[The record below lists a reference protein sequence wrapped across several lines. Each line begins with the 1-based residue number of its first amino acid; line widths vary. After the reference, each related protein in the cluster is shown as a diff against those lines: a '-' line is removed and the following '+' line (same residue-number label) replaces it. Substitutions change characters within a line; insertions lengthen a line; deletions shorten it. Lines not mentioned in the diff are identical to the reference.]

1 MKYAAYLAGTAL
13 TAFLVP
19 AAFAAEEPAAGAAL
33 PTLEERVQTLEGQL
47 EESRENEEALR
58 TRLSTLEQSIADA
71 SWVFD
76 YNRAS
81 IRTADGRFQLTFRGR
96 FQFDYGSFFQEE
108 VLPASVN
115 IGRDL
120 KNGAY
125 FRRAQVGLEGR
136 VYRDF
141 LYEFVFDFGSSGT
154 ERSGQIYLLRVAY
167 VGIPNFTFNV
177 GAIQPKF
184 TLDDSTSSADITFLE
199 RASIINTILDPFG
212 GSDSRRGIEVL
223 FNRQGLFH
231 GSDNVLVSA
240 AFTGERIA
248 VAKTDD
254 EGTQVLG
261 RAAYRVFSDERSN
274 FQVGVNASR
283 VLNKPNRQ
291 LAFSDRPETRVDGQ
305 QLAGFGPTGLPPAV
319 GAQTAWHYGFEAGFN
334 YGPFQAQGEYHRYG
348 LERTNES
355 LKDPV
360 FDGWYVQGSWFLTGE
375 MRPYVPASAAW
386 SSPASANPFALD
398 ARSWGAWELKA
409 RYSVNDFNAFA
420 FDALAANRVR
430 GGEQKIISAG
440 VNWYLNRNLRWM
452 FDYMDVNIDRLNG
465 AGDQAGQDFG
475 VFASRL
481 QFSF

>member
-1 MKYAAYLAGTAL
+1 MGKSKLL
-13 TAFLVP
+13 
-19 AAFAAEEPAAGAAL
+19 AGAAIL
-33 PTLEERVQTLEGQL
+33 APMFFAGFAGAAENPPQALEERVQTLE
-47 EESRENEEALR
+47 EELQTRRENEEALR

-71 SWVFD
+71 SWIFD

-81 IRTADGRFQLTFRGR
+81 IRTADGRFVLTFRGR

-115 IGRDL
+115 VGRDL
-120 KNGAY
+120 RNGAY
-125 FRRAQVGLEGR
+125 FRRAQIGLEGR

-141 LYEFVFDFGSSGT
+141 LYEFVIDFGSSGT
-154 ERSGQIYLLRVAY
+154 ERAGQIYLLRVAY

-212 GSDSRRGIEVL
+212 GSDSRRGVEVL

-231 GSDNVLVSA
+231 GSDNILISA

-248 VAKTDD
+248 VVKTDD
-254 EGTQVLG
+254 EGTQALG
-261 RAAYRVFSDERSN
+261 RVAYRLFSDEKSN
-274 FQVGVNASR
+274 FQIGASASR
-283 VLNKPNRQ
+283 ILNKPNRQ
-291 LAFSDRPETRVDGQ
+291 LAFSDRPETRADGT
-305 QLAGFGPTGLPPAV
+305 QLVGFGPSGLPPAV
-319 GAQTAWHYGFEAGFN
+319 GAQTAWHYGVEAGMN

-348 LERTNES
+348 LDRVNAS

-360 FDGWYVQGSWFLTGE
+360 FDGWYVQGSWFITGE
-375 MRPYVPASAAW
+375 MRPYVLASAAW

-398 ARSWGAWELKA
+398 SRSWGAWELKA
-409 RYSVNDFNAFA
+409 RYSVNDMNAFP
-420 FDALAANRVR
+420 FDPVAANRVR

-440 VNWYLNRNLRWM
+440 VNWYLNRNIRWM
-452 FDYMDVNIDRLNG
+452 FDYLDVNVDRLN
-465 AGDQAGQDFG
+465 AADLQAGQDFG
-475 VFASRL
+475 VFATRL